1 MKARNVIISLLFVIA
16 LLAFTLIKVRYWEP
30 KKKTTFKR
38 NINRVDY
45 TAFAMCL
52 MDCQEIDANDISEVI
67 RNGEIISYSLDM
79 SKNNCPDYVLKWTD
93 KHGKKLTIF
102 ITQCGNVSRV
112 TNCNNA
118 NVPASCN
125 CDDKKPKPL

>member
-1 MKARNVIISLLFVIA
+1 MKARNVIISLLFVVA

-30 KKKTTFKR
+30 KKKITFKR

-45 TAFAMCL
+45 TQTALCS

-67 RNGEIISYSLDM
+67 RTGEIVSYSLNLP
-79 SKNNCPDYVLKWTD
+79 KGNCPDYVLRGTNK
-93 KHGKKLTIF
+93 KGKKLTIF

-112 TNCNNA
+112 TNCYNA
-118 NVPASCN
+118 NVSASCN